1 MWCMYLYGHKYAKG
15 RKGCCVS
22 YAIILHLIPLSWDFF
37 LESGTRLAASPSDSP
52 VFPLQCR
59 DYRYTLILLH
69 VVGQIHTYTF
79 TRGDGNLITDTY
91 ACILSVSIHCTITV
105 APCNFL

>member
-1 MWCMYLYGHKYAKG
+1 MVYVSIWAQVCKG
-15 RKGCCVS
+15 QKRVLC
-22 YAIILHLIPLSWDFF
+22 ILCYHIHLIPLSWDFF

-69 VVGQIHTYTF
+69 VIGQIHTYTF
-79 TRGDGNLITDTY
+79 TRGVGNLITDTY
-91 ACILSVSIHCTITV
+91 ACILSVSIHCTITA